1 MGRRTLVLVI
11 AVLLAGISGFALYQY
26 LTSVEDDIRS
36 DISEVI
42 VYRAS
47 APIEARTPGEE
58 AQARI
63 VESTAL
69 RQNVV
74 FDGST
79 ILCLGAAGE
88 NASKNP
94 DEYGCPGNPSDLASV
109 LNGNVAAGPIAT
121 SQLITQGSFV
131 DVSETETRL
140 NESLAPGKVAISI
153 TVDGV
158 ASSGGFIRPGDN
170 VNILAS
176 AQVSP
181 FEFITMVSNDELRDL
196 FFSDISAEDAQ
207 ALADE
212 TAQVNP
218 DDDTTPN
225 NLLAAL
231 PTSYAITQNIM
242 QEVQVLAVG
251 ADTRVAPMA
260 IGLEPVGSQIIVFE
274 VTPQQAELIEYARQY
289 TEISLSLLPAD
300 GSYVPYDAQPI
311 VVDDIF
317 GLLDRISAELGL
329 VTGASGS

>member
-47 APIEARTPGEE
+47 EPIEARTPGAE
-58 AQARI
+58 AQLKI

-69 RQNVV
+69 RQHVV
-74 FDGST
+74 FEGST

-88 NASKNP
+88 NATKDPN
-94 DEYGCPGNPSDLASV
+94 EYGCVKNPSDLAS
-109 LNGNVAAGPIAT
+109 LLDGNVASGPI
-121 SQLITQGSFV
+121 SVNQIITQESFV
-131 DVSETETRL
+131 DVADTETRL
-140 NESLAPGKVAISI
+140 NESIAEGKVAISVL
-153 TVDGV
+153 VDGL

-181 FEFITMVSNDELRDL
+181 FDFIKMVSNDELRDL
-196 FFSDISAEDAQ
+196 FFTELSTEDVA
-207 ALADE
+207 ALEDQTTPE
-212 TAQVNP
+212 
-218 DDDTTPN
+218 DDGTPN
-225 NLLAAL
+225 NLLDAL
-231 PTSYAITQNIM
+231 PTSYSITQTIM
-242 QEVQVLAVG
+242 QEVRVIAVG
-251 ADTRVAPMA
+251 PDTIVAPLA
-260 IGLEPVGSQIIVFE
+260 TGLEPVGGQIIVFE

-289 TEISLSLLPAD
+289 TSMALSLLPAE
-300 GSYVPYDAQPI
+300 GTYVPYDAQPV

-329 VTGASGS
+329 VLGDTGN